1 MGRGVEA
8 AALLAVV
15 ADGEGDS
22 VGFVVGARH
31 ASEVLGSPLLRPPVL
46 DSKPVVSGF
55 SKVAPDA
62 GHVLGLTR
70 ASRADAF
77 SEPSSGLRRTP
88 RQRYQTGAYCRLPWE
103 HHERLVFMGRR

>member
-1 MGRGVEA
+1 M
-8 AALLAVV
+8 ALVTPQKCW
-15 ADGEGDS
+15 G
-22 VGFVVGARH
+22 
-31 ASEVLGSPLLRPPVL
+31 PLILSSPVL
-46 DSKPVVSGF
+46 DSEPVVSRF
-55 SKVAPDA
+55 LRDAPDA